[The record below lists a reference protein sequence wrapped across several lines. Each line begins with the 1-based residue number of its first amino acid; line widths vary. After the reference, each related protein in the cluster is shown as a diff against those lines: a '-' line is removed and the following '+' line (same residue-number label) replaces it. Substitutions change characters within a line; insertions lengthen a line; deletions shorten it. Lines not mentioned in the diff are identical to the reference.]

1 MWVAAISVSL
11 RSSTHV
17 FTQEYDGASQLADT
31 CFVQWLGVPAEK
43 ANLNQRG
50 YNAREPQQGKGL
62 GKRLLARSLV
72 EMHVRGY
79 TRAIISTALGN
90 HRAQLFY
97 VCHVPSLVVLS
108 ARVFSSA
115 HTRSL
120 CSAML
125 CNADYFRFQG
135 QRLDPRLD
143 SHRVAPANKIN
154 LSRCGSEVVILPLN
168 VYLWL
173 NGLVYYL

>member
-1 MWVAAISVSL
+1 MCVAAISVSL

-50 YNAREPQQGKGL
+50 YDAREPQQGKGL

-108 ARVFSSA
+108 ARVLSSA
-115 HTRSL
+115 HAVTV
-120 CSAML
+120 L

-143 SHRVAPANKIN
+143 SHRVAPANKI
-154 LSRCGSEVVILPLN
+154 SCGSEVVILPLN
-168 VYLWL
+168 VYLW
-173 NGLVYYL
+173 